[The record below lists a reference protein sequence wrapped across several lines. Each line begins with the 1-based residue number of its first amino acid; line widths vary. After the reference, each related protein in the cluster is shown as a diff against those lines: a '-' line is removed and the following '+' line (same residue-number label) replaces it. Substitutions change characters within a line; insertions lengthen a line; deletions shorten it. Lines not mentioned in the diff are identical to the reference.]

1 MSGYVNTANL
11 QPLRVLTHTL
21 TSYNKVMVTDAIAN
35 RAYFHLKAETR
46 CKIQIGR
53 ASCTPHLVFMNYA
66 SRCENSMPLFE
77 IPLYWHKSI
86 KNRHKIRKSCGHRS

>member
-35 RAYFHLKAETR
+35 RAYFHLKA
-46 CKIQIGR
+46 K
-53 ASCTPHLVFMNYA
+53 LVVKYPSLSFYELRF
-66 SRCENSMPLFE
+66 SLRE
-77 IPLYWHKSI
+77 
-86 KNRHKIRKSCGHRS
+86 

>member
-1 MSGYVNTANL
+1 MHLDRTKNQSYNGRWLFVLFNMREYMELATMSGYVNTANL

-46 CKIQIGR
+46 CKI
-53 ASCTPHLVFMNYA
+53 
-66 SRCENSMPLFE
+66 PLT
-77 IPLYWHKSI
+77 
-86 KNRHKIRKSCGHRS
+86 